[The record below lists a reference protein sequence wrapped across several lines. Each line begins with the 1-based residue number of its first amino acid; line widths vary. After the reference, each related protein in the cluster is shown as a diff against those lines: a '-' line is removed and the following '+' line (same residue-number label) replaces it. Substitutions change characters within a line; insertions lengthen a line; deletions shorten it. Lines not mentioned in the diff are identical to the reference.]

1 MRVLVAGATGFVGQ
15 RLVRRLAEADEV
27 IGLRRSIAAAQGDDA
42 GGRRAGDD
50 ARPFRSI
57 LAPFAVS

>member
-1 MRVLVAGATGFVGQ
+1 MGPGDDVGDD
-15 RLVRRLAEADEV
+15 V
-27 IGLRRSIAAAQGDDA
+27 GDDA

-50 ARPFRSI
+50 APPFRTI